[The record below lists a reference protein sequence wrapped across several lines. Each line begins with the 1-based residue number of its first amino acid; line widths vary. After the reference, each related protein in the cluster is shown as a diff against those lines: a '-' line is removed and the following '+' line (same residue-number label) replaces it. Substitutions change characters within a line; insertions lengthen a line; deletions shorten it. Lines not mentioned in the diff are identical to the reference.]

1 MNVTAANGNMIET
14 RLRLLG
20 ATKIEKVSGVLYFV
34 KFELD
39 NHLEVSYAY
48 NVNAKDKYFL
58 QRIKPYPIP
67 EGLFSDE
74 EQVVEFIR
82 RDIEKFKNAQRST
95 NFMNFV
101 ELVRIMNGVSRDME
115 SLFLNYNVDKVDL
128 ERLIS
133 EFTEVQKTIK
143 ESKEHSTHV
152 VLTNVEIQE

>member
-1 MNVTAANGNMIET
+1 MNITAANGNMIET

-39 NHLEVSYAY
+39 NHLEVSYSY

-74 EQVVEFIR
+74 EQVVEFIK
-82 RDIEKFKNAQRST
+82 RDIEKFKNAQNSS
-95 NFMNFV
+95 NFMHFI
-101 ELVRIMNGVSRDME
+101 ELVQTMNEVSKDME
-115 SLFLNYNVDKVDL
+115 SLFLNYNVEKVDL
-128 ERLIS
+128 DKLIVN
-133 EFTEVQKTIK
+133 FKTIQKNIK

-152 VLTNVEIQE
+152 VLTNEE